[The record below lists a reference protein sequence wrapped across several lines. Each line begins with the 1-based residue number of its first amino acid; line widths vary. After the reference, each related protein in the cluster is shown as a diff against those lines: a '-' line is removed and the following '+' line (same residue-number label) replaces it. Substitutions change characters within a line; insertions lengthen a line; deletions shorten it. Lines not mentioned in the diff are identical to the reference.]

1 VMSAD
6 QRGEWAELLDE
17 SWVEPR
23 VVMKVRHSADSRVE
37 QSDGL
42 WGMRWVSSR
51 AEEWVVWSADW
62 MAGQKV
68 VL

>member
-1 VMSAD
+1 MSAD

-17 SWVEPR
+17 SWVGPMDEP
-23 VVMKVRHSADSRVE
+23 KVDQWAVSRVE